1 MPSRFPPRTSGPVAF
16 GVVVLATLVLGG
28 IAGASM
34 AMLHDTD
41 SSDLL
46 RMGGVSI
53 GFMVVALAT
62 GVWWWRQIDEA
73 AREAHKWAW
82 WWGGSCGMGLAAAV
96 ILSLGFV
103 HDVLPDALRSAPPEH
118 LILGGGYFVLVC
130 ELVGYSVAWCVWWLR
145 RL

>member
-1 MPSRFPPRTSGPVAF
+1 MPSRFLPRTSGPVAF
-16 GVVVLATLVLGG
+16 GVVVVATLILGAL
-28 IAGASM
+28 AGVAM
-34 AMLHDTD
+34 GMLHDVD

-62 GVWWWRQIDEA
+62 GVWWWGQIDEA

-82 WWGGSCGMGLAAAV
+82 WWGGSCAMGLAAAV
-96 ILSLGFV
+96 LIAFGFV
-103 HDVLPDALRSAPPEH
+103 HDVLPASIQTAPPEH
-118 LILGGGYFVLVC
+118 LILGGGYFVLIC
-130 ELVGYSVAWCVWWLR
+130 ELVGYSIAWCVWWLR